1 MELTVT
7 LSYKVLVEQ
16 TKTLR
21 AHLSVQEM
29 SAMVVIQGLN
39 RDVIP
44 LLSDI

>member
-21 AHLSVQEM
+21 VHLSLQKM
-29 SAMVVIQGLN
+29 SGNGDMRTESGC
-39 RDVIP
+39 D
-44 LLSDI
+44 SFTF